1 MIVLL
6 VLCKMGKP
14 SLLGVAWC
22 HSGGADVSDAT
33 PRNQDPSA
41 SDVASAWWSRVWRVW
56 CQQSSVTW
64 RHSGVG
70 GAGVDWCRANTL
82 KLDGAR
88 HIRGAT
94 GCCSCILEVFWGGH
108 PGGIPYR
115 SRGGVKIFYVQFP
128 AGLFL
133 SHSWTLFVCPTT
145 TVAIL
150 QGGQSSNL
158 KSCSDPFE
166 CLTLFTQ

>member
-115 SRGGVKIFYVQFP
+115 SRGGVKNFLCPVSGWSFP
-128 AGLFL
+128 FTLLDTFCLPHHNSCYTTRRTVFEFEILFR
-133 SHSWTLFVCPTT
+133 P
-145 TVAIL
+145 I
-150 QGGQSSNL
+150 
-158 KSCSDPFE
+158 
-166 CLTLFTQ
+166 